1 MPTLD
6 KQQITERAVI
16 TMNMLAEYRKAHQW
30 LAYDEATFQ
39 FFKMLDED
47 PIKVRII
54 NALAAANVALGSI
67 E

>member
-16 TMNMLAEYRKAHQW
+16 TMNMLDEYRNAHPY
-30 LAYDEATFQ
+30 LTYDEATAQ
-39 FFKMLDED
+39 FFEELDKD
-47 PIKVRII
+47 PVKVRII

>member
-1 MPTLD
+1 MATLD

-16 TMNMLAEYRKAHQW
+16 TMNMLDEYRNAHPY
-30 LAYDEATFQ
+30 LAYDEANFQ